1 MASEEKKYGYY
12 ELIGDTTNSEI
23 IQELKK
29 QLWLSGPLIVNN
41 VLQFCLQLISFM
53 FVGHLGE
60 LTLSS
65 FSMASCFSVV
75 TGFSVLIGLSSAL
88 DTLCGQSYGAKQNR
102 MLGIHMQRAMLVLL
116 LVSVPI
122 AFIWA
127 NTSNIL
133 LAFGQQPDIA
143 AEAGIYTRFFIPSL
157 FAVAVLQCQFRF
169 LQTQN
174 IVFPVMIIFGATT
187 LLHILVCWI
196 LVFQTSLGSKGAVI
210 AYGVTCWI
218 QTLLLALYIKFSKSC
233 ETTWTGF
240 SIDAFHDIPNFLRLA
255 IPSAVMACLQI
266 WSSQII
272 ILLSSFLPNPTLET
286 SRQHSSD
293 RFYDPFGTLTVCYST
308 RVSNELGAN
317 HPQAAR
323 LATRIT
329 LCMVILQGFLLGISM
344 ILMRHIWGYAF
355 SNEQKVVTY
364 VAAMMPVLAVSNFFD
379 GIEFVLSGTAR
390 GCGWQKIGAF
400 VNLGAY
406 YLVGIPSSLLFA
418 FELHMGGKGLLL
430 GLICAMLVQG
440 SIFMIMTLYTNW
452 EEEAKR
458 ARELVYSSSIPVD
471 IVS

>member
-1 MASEEKKYGYY
+1 MQLSSLFIEKAGMASEEQKYGYY
-12 ELIGDTTNSEI
+12 ELIGDNTNSEI
-23 IQELKK
+23 IEELKK

-65 FSMASCFSVV
+65 FSMASCFAVV

-88 DTLCGQSYGAKQNR
+88 DTLCGQSYGAKKNH
-102 MLGIHMQRAMLVLL
+102 MLGIHMQRAMFVLL
-116 LVSVPI
+116 LVCVPI
-122 AFIWA
+122 SFIWA

-187 LLHILVCWI
+187 LPHILVCWI
-196 LVFQTSLGSKGAVI
+196 LVFKTSLGSKGVVI
-210 AYGVTCWI
+210 AYGITCWI
-218 QTLLLALYIKFSKSC
+218 QTLLLALYIKFSKAC

-255 IPSAVMACLQI
+255 IPSAFMACLQI

-272 ILLSSFLPNPTLET
+272 ILLSSFLPNPKLET
-286 SRQHSSD
+286 SVLSI
-293 RFYDPFGTLTVCYST
+293 CT

-323 LATRIT
+323 LATQNM
-329 LCMVILQGFLLGISM
+329 LYMVILQGFLLGISM

-355 SNEQKVVTY
+355 SNEQEVVTY

-379 GIEFVLSGTAR
+379 GIEFVLSG
-390 GCGWQKIGAF
+390 
-400 VNLGAY
+400 
-406 YLVGIPSSLLFA
+406 
-418 FELHMGGKGLLL
+418 
-430 GLICAMLVQG
+430 

-452 EEEAKR
+452 EEEAKS
-458 ARELVYSSSIPVD
+458 ARERVYCSSIPVD
-471 IVS
+471 FVDPKLCTRIIKMEA

>member
-1 MASEEKKYGYY
+1 MASEEQKYGYY
-12 ELIGDTTNSEI
+12 ELIGDNKNSEI
-23 IQELKK
+23 IEELKK

-65 FSMASCFSVV
+65 FSMASCFAVV

-88 DTLCGQSYGAKQNR
+88 DTLCGQSYGAKQNH
-102 MLGIHMQRAMLVLL
+102 MLGIHMQRAVLVLS
-116 LVSVPI
+116 LVCVPI

-127 NTSNIL
+127 NTSDIL

-143 AEAGIYTRFFIPSL
+143 AEAGIYTRFLIPSL

-174 IVFPVMIIFGATT
+174 IVFPVMLIFGATT
-187 LLHILVCWI
+187 LPHILVCWI
-196 LVFQTSLGSKGAVI
+196 LVFKTSLGSKGAVI
-210 AYGVTCWI
+210 AYGITCWI
-218 QTLLLALYIKFSKSC
+218 QTLLLALYIKFSKAC
-233 ETTWTGF
+233 VTTWNGF
-240 SIDAFHDIPNFLRLA
+240 STDAFHDIPKFLRLA
-255 IPSAVMACLQI
+255 IPSALMACLQI

-272 ILLSSFLPNPTLET
+272 ILLASFLPNPKLET
-286 SRQHSSD
+286 SRQHSSN
-293 RFYDPFGTLTVCYST
+293 RLYDPIGAYT

-323 LATRIT
+323 LATRVM
-329 LCMVILQGFLLGISM
+329 LYMVTLQGFLLGISM

-355 SNEQKVVTY
+355 SNEQEVVTY
-364 VAAMMPVLAVSNFFD
+364 VAAMMPVLAVSNFLM
-379 GIEFVLSGTAR
+379 ELNL

-418 FELHMGGKGLLL
+418 FVLHMGGKGLLL

-440 SIFMIMTLYTNW
+440 SIFMIMNLYTNW
-452 EEEAKR
+452 EQEAKS
-458 ARELVYSSSIPVD
+458 ARERVYCSSIPVD
-471 IVS
+471 LAS

>member
-1 MASEEKKYGYY
+1 MTIVVISLCNYLLCSFRKQEWQTK
-12 ELIGDTTNSEI
+12 I
-23 IQELKK
+23 IEELKK

-65 FSMASCFSVV
+65 FSMASCFAVV
-75 TGFSVLIGLSSAL
+75 TGFSVLIGWSSAL
-88 DTLCGQSYGAKQNR
+88 DTLCGQSYGAKQNH
-102 MLGIHMQRAMLVLL
+102 MLGIHMQRAMLVLF

-122 AFIWA
+122 SFIWA
-127 NTSNIL
+127 NTSSIL
-133 LAFGQQPDIA
+133 LAFGQHPDTA

-157 FAVAVLQCQFRF
+157 FFAVAVLQCQFRF

-187 LLHILVCWI
+187 LPHILVCWI
-196 LVFQTSLGSKGAVI
+196 LVFKTSLGSKGAVI
-210 AYGVTCWI
+210 AYGP
-218 QTLLLALYIKFSKSC
+218 A
-233 ETTWTGF
+233 TWTGF

-272 ILLSSFLPNPTLET
+272 ILLSSFLPNPKLET
-286 SRQHSSD
+286 SVLSI
-293 RFYDPFGTLTVCYST
+293 CT

-323 LATRIT
+323 LATRIM
-329 LCMVILQGFLLGISM
+329 LYMVILQGFLLGISM

-355 SNEQKVVTY
+355 SNEQEVITY
-364 VAAMMPVLAVSNFFD
+364 VAAMMPVLA
-379 GIEFVLSGTAR
+379 
-390 GCGWQKIGAF
+390 KIGAF

-406 YLVGIPSSLLFA
+406 YLVGIPSSLLFS
-418 FELHMGGKGLLL
+418 FVLHMGGKGLLF

-452 EEEAKR
+452 EQEAKR

-471 IVS
+471 FVP